1 MQSVDYDQ
9 ISARPAGQQRHQGR
23 LALWIARDTMTHR
36 VLRAWFDMGKSTR
49 QLIHEKPS
57 EARLLYLLLWS
68 DLAFFLSWTLKAVV
82 VPGQTGVSLISVEIG
97 MLFLAAIILRTAAMY
112 VFAMVVGAAARAMG
126 GRGTWRNTRI
136 AVFWGAFVCAPIGVI
151 AALMSVLFS
160 HLALYFPIFE
170 AEWIALPPYYFG
182 MILFVWFISVGV
194 AKAHRFKSVAPIF
207 LAMSVVSLVA
217 LLAAMYF
224 HARGMI

>member
-1 MQSVDYDQ
+1 MQTVDYDQ
-9 ISARPAGQQRHQGR
+9 IYAPVPGRPPSR
-23 LALWIARDTMTHR
+23 LAQWIARDTMTHR
-36 VLRAWFDMGKSTR
+36 VLRAWFNMGKSTR
-49 QLIHEKPS
+49 QLICEKPS

-82 VPGQTGVSLISVEIG
+82 VPGKTGVSLISVEIG
-97 MLFLAAIILRTAAMY
+97 MLFLAAIIIRTAVMY
-112 VFAMVVGAAARAMG
+112 VFAMVAGAAARAMG

-136 AVFWGAFVCAPIGVI
+136 AVFWAAFVSAPIGVF

-160 HLALYFPIFE
+160 YLGTYYPIFD
-170 AEWIALPPYYFG
+170 AEWIAQPPYYAG
-182 MILFVWFISVGV
+182 MILFVWFTSVAI
-194 AKAHRFKSVAPIF
+194 AKAHRFSSVAPIF

-217 LLAAMYF
+217 LLAGMYF